1 MNKTFLFSILTLGLM
16 AQAQEIFFK
25 KCPSPTVVKNLDL
38 NRYLGKWYE
47 NRRYFAIF
55 QIGGRC
61 TTAIYTDAGNG
72 LVKVENI
79 QTNLF
84 GKRNNVVGQAKLA
97 NPESTEGK
105 LSVSFSSETPYENM
119 ANEVTDSNY
128 WVLDTDYTSYAVVW
142 SCRNALIFNT
152 QFLWVLT
159 RERNPPT
166 TLINRALAV
175 IKERGLDATRLS
187 ITQQTGCK
195 N

>member
-1 MNKTFLFSILTLGLM
+1 MNKAFLFIILTLGLM
-16 AQAQEIFFK
+16 AQAQEIFLK
-25 KCPSPTVVKNLDL
+25 KCPSQTVVENFDL
-38 NRYLGKWYE
+38 SRYLGKWYE
-47 NRRYFAIF
+47 NRSYFAIF

-72 LVKVENI
+72 LVKVENTQI
-79 QTNLF
+79 NFL
-84 GKRNNVVGQAKLA
+84 GKTSGVVGQAKLA

-152 QFLWVLT
+152 QFLWILT
-159 RERNPPT
+159 RERNPPADV
-166 TLINRALAV
+166 IDKALAV
-175 IKERGLDATRLS
+175 IARRGLDATRLS
-187 ITQQTGCK
+187 ITEQTDCK